1 MFVWENLLLSKAIC
15 IYLGKEIKTDFLFS
29 LSRALLIRK
38 FETFDNLTI
47 IDNFS
52 VNDI

>member
-15 IYLGKEIKTDFLFS
+15 KGKEIKTDFLFS
-29 LSRALLIRK
+29 LSRVLLIRK